1 MGFKF
6 IKSEPCFSIFLT
18 QSEPCFGTFL
28 TQSEPCSGVFL
39 TQSEP
44 CFGIFE
50 RVTKLFLGF
59 QKIDGIK
66 HYPVADFLMKK
77 EY

>member
-6 IKSEPCFSIFLT
+6 IKSEPCFSI
-18 QSEPCFGTFL
+18 
-28 TQSEPCSGVFL
+28 FL

-66 HYPVADFLMKK
+66 HYPVADFLLKK